1 VNLVAKSE
9 QMSNYRKLKENVDE
23 SDPIKAEI
31 DIFSKKR
38 EQATEVESLFKMIRQ
53 NYNNAR
59 IKELKSTLSTLIE
72 PQNQIFMG
80 ENCDKYFKRLREDWS
95 HKIFNSEEYLE
106 DNFVHKLDI
115 QYVVS
120 LLQEQGSG
128 QDSNNENFKM
138 NFERIVMR
146 RPKIDLRGDQI
157 ELSDRRDH
165 VSSDRTPR
173 EIPLKPVNDYV
184 RERTKGLYD
193 SAEFGD
199 FKVEKEN
206 ISEEKMT
213 RTPKYDN
220 IEIHKPN
227 LAANAPG
234 QGRVQSKE
242 TLTTN
247 ESQRTSKGTGVER
260 MSNVRDSSPGRVRQ
274 SCGCYAGGQTG
285 HVYISNCQ
293 PHYCSVCESS
303 GNMASGHSM
312 SERTY
317 VAGETIVMP
326 KKTIIV
332 RENSKSKIKTEYMK
346 TSNGHLKLDSDR
358 GHQPEVVKSRDLTP
372 IGQQTSNV
380 NYITRPTES
389 NEPQPELPK
398 TSKPKAQS
406 QDKLLHSFGPISQTQ
421 QSSDTVGQGQRY
433 ISVQLK
439 FFQEQR

>member
-1 VNLVAKSE
+1 
-9 QMSNYRKLKENVDE
+9 
-23 SDPIKAEI
+23 
-31 DIFSKKR
+31 
-38 EQATEVESLFKMIRQ
+38 LFKMIRQ

-106 DNFVHKLDI
+106 DNFVNKLDI
-115 QYVVS
+115 PHVVS

-128 QDSNNENFKM
+128 QDSNNEDFKM

-173 EIPLKPVNDYV
+173 EIPLKPVSDHV

-193 SAEFGD
+193 SAEFRD
-199 FKVEKEN
+199 LRVEKEN

-213 RTPKYDN
+213 RNPKYDD

-227 LAANAPG
+227 LAMNARG
-234 QGRVQSKE
+234 QGGVQSKE
-242 TLTTN
+242 RLTTN
-247 ESQRTSKGTGVER
+247 ESHRTPKGNGVER
-260 MSNVRDSSPGRVRQ
+260 ISYVRDSSPGRMRQ

-293 PHYCSVCESS
+293 PHYCSICESS
-303 GNMASGHSM
+303 GNMELGHST

-332 RENSKSKIKTEYMK
+332 RDNSNPKIKTEFMT
-346 TSNGHLKLDSDR
+346 TSNSHLKVESDR

-372 IGQQTSNV
+372 TGQQTSNV
-380 NYITRPTES
+380 NYFTRPTES
-389 NEPQPELPK
+389 NKPQPDFIKSSNPK
-398 TSKPKAQS
+398 MQS

-421 QSSDTVGQGQRY
+421 QSRDSVSQGERY